1 MTFSDT
7 ECTVIIKITIGECFM
22 QLLLAQLSSQEG
34 QIQNNLDRA
43 LEVIHSA
50 PPETQ
55 LIIFPE
61 THLTGFAE
69 QGHTQDRALSLEGA
83 EVQAL
88 VDASQT
94 TDTAVAIGLLE
105 QRGHQVFNTTILVT
119 PEAGIQARYS
129 KTHLWPDERSL
140 VEAGTELVSTQWR
153 GWQLGLLICYD
164 IEFPEPARALAQM
177 GTELLIVT
185 NGNMDPYGPVHARA
199 AQARAQDNQYFVA
212 MTNRCGK
219 GAGVQFAGE
228 SAVFAPSGETL
239 QTAGRDDQLVSIT
252 LDHSA
257 LQDAKRDYHY
267 LADRRLTLETPE
279 LTSSGDSQRWPLHSP
294 PPH

>member
-1 MTFSDT
+1 
-7 ECTVIIKITIGECFM
+7 M

-34 QIQNNLDRA
+34 QIQKNLDRA

-50 PPETQ
+50 APETQ

-69 QGHTQDRALSLEGA
+69 HGHTEDRALSLDSPQI
-83 EVQAL
+83 QAL
-88 VDASQT
+88 IEVSQS

-105 QRGHQVFNTTILVT
+105 QRDHQVFNTTILIT

-129 KTHLWPDERSL
+129 KTHLWPDERPL

-212 MTNRCGK
+212 MTNRCGE
-219 GAGVQFAGE
+219 GVGLRFAGE

-239 QTAGRDDQLVSIT
+239 QSAGHDDQLMTIT
-252 LDHSA
+252 LDRAA
-257 LQDAKRDYHY
+257 LEEAKRDYHY
-267 LADRRLTLETPE
+267 LADRRLTLASPTLP
-279 LTSSGDSQRWPLHSP
+279 SSRDPQTWPLNSP
-294 PPH
+294 PNH